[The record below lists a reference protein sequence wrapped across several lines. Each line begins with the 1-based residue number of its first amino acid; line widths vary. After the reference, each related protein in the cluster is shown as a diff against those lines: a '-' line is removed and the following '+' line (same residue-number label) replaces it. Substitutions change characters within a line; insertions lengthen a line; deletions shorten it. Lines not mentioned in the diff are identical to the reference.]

1 MTRLLILLVF
11 ALTGCAPV
19 IDAQLRL
26 IDVSRQGVAK
36 VRSSIDDRQ
45 AARATA
51 ETAMRRQLDA
61 AFDRDVDDQTDLTRA
76 WVIEA
81 RTAYAAA
88 LDLLVRQQQAGRQSA
103 EADKANLAAV
113 DAALAQ
119 LEALSRAQQNFDV
132 FLEKRK

>member
-1 MTRLLILLVF
+1 MSFRSIF
-11 ALTGCAPV
+11 FIAITGCSPV

-45 AARATA
+45 AARAAA
-51 ETAMRRQLDA
+51 ETNLRRQLDA

-88 LDLLVRQQQAGRQSA
+88 LDLMVRQQQAGRQSA

-119 LEALSRAQQNFDV
+119 LDALSRAQQNLNL
-132 FLEKRK
+132 FLENRK

>member
-1 MTRLLILLVF
+1 MTVIVLT
-11 ALTGCAPV
+11 LTGCSPV

-45 AARATA
+45 AARAAA
-51 ETAMRRQLDA
+51 ETNLRRQLDA
-61 AFDRDVDDQTDLTRA
+61 AFDRDVDDQTNLTRA

-81 RTAYAAA
+81 RSAYAAA
-88 LDLLVRQQQAGRQSA
+88 LDAMVRQQQAGRQSA
-103 EADKANLAAV
+103 EADKVNLAAV

-119 LEALSRAQQNFDV
+119 LDALSRAQQNV
-132 FLEKRK
+132 SAFLENRK